1 MLKIGLTGGIASG
14 KSTLCQLFSNHDVP
28 IIDADIIAR
37 ELVQPGQIALDEIIH
52 CFGSKIIQADGTLNR
67 ASLRKLIF
75 SDPKAKAQ
83 LEAILHP
90 KISQQLQQQSD
101 VIESDYC
108 ILAIP
113 LLIESKLQE
122 SVDRILV
129 IDISPEL
136 QLERLCLRDK
146 LSTSDAQL
154 MINSQCSREQRLS
167 FADDIISNNHS
178 FTELKKIIFNLNQKY
193 RKLAVSMTSSC
204 QHADSH
210 GQ

>member
-14 KSTLCQLFSNHDVP
+14 KSTICQLFSHYDVP

-37 ELVQPGQIALDEIIH
+37 QLVEPGQIAFDEIVH
-52 CFGSKIIQADGTLNR
+52 TFGPEIVQADGTLNR
-67 ASLRKLIF
+67 RSLRKFIF
-75 SDPKAKAQ
+75 SDAKAKAQ
-83 LEAILHP
+83 LEHILHP

-101 VIESDYC
+101 ALKSPYC

-113 LLIESKLQE
+113 LLIESKLQD

-129 IDISPEL
+129 IDLSPVL
-136 QLERLCLRDK
+136 QLERLCQRDNIS
-146 LSTSDAQL
+146 LSDAQL
-154 MINSQCSREQRLS
+154 IINSQCSREQRLA
-167 FADDIISNNHS
+167 FADDLISNNHS
-178 FTELKKIIFNLNQKY
+178 FTDLKKIIFNLDQKY
-193 RKLAVSMTSSC
+193 RKLALSTTSSC